1 MKKIQ
6 KYEKKNQKYEKNS
19 NLTKNIKSEQKKK
32 KEKGK

>member
-6 KYEKKNQKYEKNS
+6 KYEKKS
-19 NLTKNIKSEQKKK
+19 NLTKNIKSEQKKTK